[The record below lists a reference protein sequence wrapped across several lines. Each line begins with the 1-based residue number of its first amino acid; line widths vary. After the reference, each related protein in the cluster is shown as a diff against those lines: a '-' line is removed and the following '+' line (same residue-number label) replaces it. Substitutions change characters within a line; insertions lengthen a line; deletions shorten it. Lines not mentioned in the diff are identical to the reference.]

1 MTRPLWR
8 VIFTKGTLRS
18 GVPADRGP
26 WHEKRGVA
34 EGWLTFFAGLG
45 RDVRLQASNGDIY
58 ENGRLVVAGAKL

>member
-1 MTRPLWR
+1 M
-8 VIFTKGTLRS
+8 
-18 GVPADRGP
+18 
-26 WHEKRGVA
+26 A